1 MNRSS
6 RLGFPPGSPVDRPCS
21 VRFNFGS
28 GLNFAVVNPFEQFVL
43 VKVNFT
49 ALAAAR
55 NLTQA
60 GECVDGRS
68 FLADDLARFV
78 DRDRTP
84 LLFLRLQ
91 MLYCSLQLFQL
102 GKDTPD
108 GIRQVFESQFLLFFH
123 NDNILMR

>member
-28 GLNFAVVNPFEQFVL
+28 GLNFAVVDPFEQFVL

-60 GECVDGRS
+60 GECI
-68 FLADDLARFV
+68 

-91 MLYCSLQLFQL
+91 MLYRSLQLFQL

>member
-1 MNRSS
+1 VNRSS
-6 RLGFPPGSPVDRPCS
+6 RLRLPPSSPVDGPCG
-21 VRFNFGS
+21 VCLNFGS
-28 GLNFAVVNPFEQFVL
+28 GLNLTVVDPFEQFVL

-84 LLFLRLQ
+84 LFFLQLQ
-91 MLYCSLQLFQL
+91 MLYRSLQLLQL
-102 GKDTPD
+102 DKDTAD

-123 NDNILMR
+123 NDNILIR